1 MLKPVALTLFL
12 FSLVSFIVGIA
23 LAQAPAPATGFEHKS
38 FTYENFSKGR
48 FSDVVTIVGPARLI
62 FIAGS
67 AAYDAESGTPLYKGD
82 FLGQCR
88 YAYAKVKKLL
98 AEQGA
103 TMNDIVRQTAYIVDA
118 RNQADYGK
126 CRAEAFQGFTLPAST
141 GVYVSAL
148 ALPDLLFEVEATAAV
163 AR

>member
-1 MLKPVALTLFL
+1 MLKSVALTLFL
-12 FSLVSFIVGIA
+12 LSLVSVLVGIA
-23 LAQAPAPATGFEHKS
+23 LAQVPAPAGGFERKS

-48 FSDVVTIVGPARLI
+48 FSDVVTISGPARLI
-62 FIAGS
+62 FLAGS
-67 AAYDAESGTPLYKGD
+67 AAYDAENGTPLYRD
-82 FLGQCR
+82 NFLDQCR

-126 CRAEAFQGFTLPAST
+126 CRAEAFQGATLPAST

-148 ALPDLLFEVEATAAV
+148 AFPYMLFEVEVTAAV